1 MNQVQNKKPCREAC
15 KAVCRRELTVNLP
28 VTVKPV
34 VNLGKVRTRYAGCP
48 AAICAENKP
57 ATGSKTCKF
66 TVIQQI
72 EVEIPLTVSVKA
84 VKADAAEP
92 LAECSDTLCLNIS
105 SCDDAVSESESN
117 IR

>member
-15 KAVCRRELTVNLP
+15 NAVCRRELTVNLP

-34 VNLGKVRTRYAGCP
+34 VNLGKVRTRCAGCP

-57 ATGSKTCKF
+57 ATGSETYKF

-72 EVEIPLTVSVKA
+72 EVEIPLTVS

>member
-15 KAVCRRELTVNLP
+15 NAVCRRELTVNLP

-34 VNLGKVRTRYAGCP
+34 VNLGKVRTRCAGCP

-57 ATGSKTCKF
+57 ATGSETCKF

-72 EVEIPLTVSVKA
+72 